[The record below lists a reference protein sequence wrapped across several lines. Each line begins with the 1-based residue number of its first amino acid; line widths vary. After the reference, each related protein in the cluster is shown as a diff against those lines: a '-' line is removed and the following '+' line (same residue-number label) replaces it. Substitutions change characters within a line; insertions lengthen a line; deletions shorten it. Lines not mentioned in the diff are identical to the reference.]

1 MRARWA
7 TLGALLLSGA
17 GSHAASHITI
27 RTLDS
32 LILAKGRYAS
42 ILFQAE
48 SMSST
53 GVPARFTFRT
63 SGDVPP
69 GMVFESYPCHKP
81 GLENCTA
88 LASVDGIY
96 LDGTPRT
103 AGTYRVRI
111 TATGSE
117 RNTGVSEF
125 SLKVK

>member
-1 MRARWA
+1 MRGRWVA
-7 TLGALLLSGA
+7 VLLLSGA

-32 LILAKGRYAS
+32 LIIAKGRYAS

-53 GVPARFTFRT
+53 GVPTRFTFRT

-88 LASVDGIY
+88 LASLDGIY

-103 AGTYRVRI
+103 AVTCRVRI
-111 TATGSE
+111 TAADAE
-117 RNTGVSEF
+117 RKSGAREF
-125 SLKVK
+125 NLTVK